1 MLAVFYSSQIISF
14 LEISSKD
21 VSHQTEC
28 LLLTFTESTIP
39 YEVNVIVFS
48 ALVHLC
54 WALNLGS
61 HCMLI
66 YRNTY
71 SSPMWCFKAHREA
84 CHYHYA
90 RRIYDLS
97 KDTRG

>member
-1 MLAVFYSSQIISF
+1 MLAVFYSSQTISF

-28 LLLTFTESTIP
+28 LLLTFTGNIIP

-54 WALNLGS
+54 WALNLWS
-61 HCMLI
+61 HCMLM

-71 SSPMWCFKAHREA
+71 SSPMWCFKAYRKA
-84 CHYHYA
+84 
-90 RRIYDLS
+90 
-97 KDTRG
+97 